1 MLRSVSAS
9 TEIHGPSLLRQR
21 LASSGTSQRSLE
33 KRLGVSGGIVS
44 RWLAG
49 ERTPNLDSAL
59 MLEDMLGIPVRVWST
74 VDERPEPS
82 PTGTEE

>member
-1 MLRSVSAS
+1 M
-9 TEIHGPSLLRQR
+9 
-21 LASSGTSQRSLE
+21 
-33 KRLGVSGGIVS
+33 S